1 MLMANIQYIL
11 LRRNQFDLN
20 QCL

>member
-11 LRRNQFDLN
+11 LRRNQFDPN